1 MTRRGRP
8 TVYSYERV
16 AALVPTCRNYYELAV
31 ALGMGWVSTEV
42 TQPQVKNLLV
52 RLRKVGPKLDV
63 SHFQKSPP
71 GFVYP
76 PVPRPVPLPKVAP
89 RVRPPPVSREVLE
102 PMVTSGKSLREM
114 ASITGNSVERV
125 RGLMVTYGLQRADPF
140 PRDVVAT
147 HVAAS
152 GSLWALAQAL
162 GVSKRSARGLA
173 SKYGLDTSHFKRKPY
188 NPRRPTKG
196 RKPFT
201 HTPVGEILCLHPVG
215 TDTSGEKLRRALL
228 SLGRVYECSVCKL
241 PPVWNGQ
248 DLRLQVDHLNGVGWD
263 DRAENLRFICPN
275 CHSQT
280 PTFCGRNV
288 KKLRALGAPLQ
299 RRA

>member
-16 AALVPTCRNYYELAV
+16 AALVPACRNYYELAV

-52 RLRKVGPKLDV
+52 RLRKVGSKLDV

-76 PVPRPVPLPKVAP
+76 PVLRPVPLPNVAP
-89 RVRPPPVSREVLE
+89 PVRPPPLLSREVLE
-102 PMVTSGKSLREM
+102 PLVTSGKSLREM
-114 ASITGNSVERV
+114 ASITGNSIGRV
-125 RGLMVTYGLQRADPF
+125 RGLMATYGLQRSDPF

-152 GSLWALAQAL
+152 GSLWALARAL
-162 GVSKRSARGLA
+162 RVGKKMARGLA

-196 RKPFT
+196 RKAFT
-201 HTPVGEILCLHPVG
+201 HTPVGETLVLHPAG

-228 SLGRVYECSVCKL
+228 LSGRVYECGVCKL
-241 PPVWNGQ
+241 PPVWNGR
-248 DLRLQVDHLNGVGWD
+248 DLRLQVDHINGVGWD
-263 DRAENLRFICPN
+263 DWAENLRFICPN

-280 PTFCGRNV
+280 DTFCGRNA
-288 KKLRALGAPLQ
+288 KRLRALGAVL
-299 RRA
+299 AT